1 MDFTTDS
8 GEGQLRVIQA
18 FLAEHQGTGDL
29 DAEEL
34 IAQLKRLR
42 ETGLPPLACQNTLE
56 MLFTCSS
63 LYLKAQVGNFV
74 GSRIPL
80 DRGQRQQVH
89 NLQKLLDKL
98 AAAYEWLLENLPE
111 DTALE
116 TLFPFLERVAFCL
129 NQHLY
134 ISYLVAA
141 PAQQGIWQRLHR
153 THQRSLRAPLESA
166 GHHRKLTAYREAL
179 LLAAGQPTS
188 HASREL
194 EFAAD
199 YIVLLTERIAFTAEA
214 PADSSAIFWIEP
226 TRDFSLFALSRRA
239 PPPEYHVFYF
249 SCAHIA
255 ALVQQ
260 HLDALNAGS
269 RARDLHLPPLAD
281 TPTGQGVLRRLIA
294 AWGTPGK
301 RRFPRRRQANHQ
313 RAVLCAGLNRFC
325 QLLQQNGARDDSKD
339 FSQWMMIN
347 ESPDGYA
354 LMHLTGATGHI
365 RIGDVVALRPD
376 SDPGWLVCLVRWA
389 ISENPEHI
397 EIGLQIIAL
406 DAIPGTLG
414 DNVSQVSVLLLP
426 ENTPMRT
433 VPALLAP
440 SGSITGKQC
449 TLRLD
454 GSNKVRECKELTV
467 IEQNGRIELFTF
479 EV

>member
-8 GEGQLRVIQA
+8 GEAELRVIQA
-18 FLAEHQGTGDL
+18 FLAEHQGTGEL
-29 DAEEL
+29 DAKEL

-56 MLFTCSS
+56 MLFTC
-63 LYLKAQVGNFV
+63 LNLRLKTQVGSFV

-80 DRGQRQQVH
+80 DRGLRQQVH
-89 NLQKLLDKL
+89 ALQNLLDNL
-98 AAAYEWLLENLPE
+98 AAAYEWLLDSLPE
-111 DTALE
+111 DAPVE
-116 TLFPFLERVAFCL
+116 TLFPPLERITFCL
-129 NQHLY
+129 HQHLY

-141 PAQQGIWQRLHR
+141 PAQQGIWQRLHNA
-153 THQRSLRAPLESA
+153 HQRSLRAPLEPTA
-166 GHHRKLTAYREAL
+166 HGRKLTAYREAL
-179 LLAAGQPTS
+179 LLAAGQPAS

-194 EFAAD
+194 EFVAD
-199 YIVLLTERIAFTAEA
+199 YIALLADRIVFTAEP

-226 TRDFSLFALSRRA
+226 THDFSLFALSRRA
-239 PPPEYHVFYF
+239 PPSEYHVFYF
-249 SCAHIA
+249 SCAHLA
-255 ALVQQ
+255 AQVQQ
-260 HLDALNAGS
+260 HLDALHAGQS
-269 RARDLHLPPLAD
+269 AHDLHLPPLAN
-281 TPTGQGVLRRLIA
+281 TPTGQGALRRLIA
-294 AWGTPGK
+294 SWGAPGK
-301 RRFPRRRQANHQ
+301 RRFPRRRQANHR

-325 QLLQQNGARDDSKD
+325 QLLQQNTRDDSKD
-339 FSQWMMIN
+339 FSQWMIIN

-354 LMHLTGATGHI
+354 LMHLNGTTGHI

-406 DAIPGTLG
+406 DAISGTLS
-414 DNVSQVSVLLLP
+414 DSATPIPVLLLP
-426 ENTPMRT
+426 ENAPMRT
-433 VPALLAP
+433 VPALLVP
-440 SGSITGKQC
+440 SGSVTGKHC

-454 GSNKVRECKELTV
+454 GSSKVRECKELKV